1 MSTMNTLKIL
11 IIEDEI
17 ITATDLKET
26 LEKYGHQIIA
36 IAKNHA
42 EATKAIEKQIP
53 DLMLIDINLRY
64 SAADGIDIAR
74 EITNEFAIPFVFLS
88 AHSETQTFER
98 AKTIKPA
105 AYLLKPFRHR
115 ELVFQIELAYS
126 HYQANKK
133 VENNPVKAESIYLP
147 IEKGHQKINKNDV
160 LFLKAEGAYVNVFVK
175 NQKNPYLF
183 SMNIGYLLQYFT
195 TPNFYQVSRSYLI
208 NLDFLNRFDS
218 DNIYI
223 AHYDGKIPLPQ
234 NRRADLV
241 KKLAII
247 KTP

>member
-1 MSTMNTLKIL
+1 MNTLKIL

-26 LEKYGHQIIA
+26 LEKYGHQILA

-42 EATKAIEKQIP
+42 EAMQAIEKQLP
-53 DLMLIDINLRY
+53 DLILLDINLRY
-64 SAADGIDIAR
+64 SAADGIEIAR
-74 EITNEFAIPFVFLS
+74 EISNEYHIPFVFLT
-88 AHSETQTFER
+88 ALSETQTFER
-98 AKTIKPA
+98 AKAINPA

-115 ELVFQIELAYS
+115 ELAFQIELAYN
-126 HYQANKK
+126 HYISNRKL
-133 VENNPVKAESIYLP
+133 ENNPIKADNIYLP
-147 IEKGHQKINKNDV
+147 LEKGHQKINKNDV

-183 SMNIGYLLQYFT
+183 SMNFGYLVQYFT
-195 TPNFYQVSRSYLI
+195 TSNFYQISRSYLI
-208 NLDFLNRFDS
+208 NIDYLTRFDS
-218 DNIYI
+218 DNIYMN
-223 AHYDGKIPLPQ
+223 HYEGKIPLPQ

>member
-1 MSTMNTLKIL
+1 MNTLKIL

-36 IAKNHA
+36 IAKTHA
-42 EATKAIEKQIP
+42 EATQAIEKQLP
-53 DLMLIDINLRY
+53 DLMLIDISLRY
-64 SAADGIDIAR
+64 SAADGVEIAR
-74 EITNEFAIPFVFLS
+74 EISSEYAIPFVFLT
-88 AHSETQTFER
+88 AHSEAQTFER
-98 AKTIKPA
+98 AKAVNPA

-115 ELVFQIELAYS
+115 ELAFQIELAYS

-133 VENNPVKAESIYLP
+133 VENNPIKAENIYLP

-175 NQKNPYLF
+175 NQKTPYLF

-195 TPNFYQVSRSYLI
+195 TPNFYQISRSYLI
-208 NLDFLNRFDS
+208 NLDYLTRFDS
-218 DNIYI
+218 DNIYMN
-223 AHYDGKIPLPQ
+223 HYESKIPLPQ